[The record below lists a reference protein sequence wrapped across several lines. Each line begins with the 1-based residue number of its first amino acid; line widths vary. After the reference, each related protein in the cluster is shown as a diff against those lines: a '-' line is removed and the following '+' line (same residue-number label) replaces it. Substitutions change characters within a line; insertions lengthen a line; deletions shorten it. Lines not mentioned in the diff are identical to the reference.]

1 MSKSYLR
8 SKLKSTGT
16 GYLCWFF
23 GMHYAYLGKWGLL
36 VLYWVTLGGIFIW
49 VFIDMFR
56 ISGLVQDYNLEI
68 FEAIENI
75 EKKEKEEEHFRQ
87 MSILSAINTY
97 RASNQQ
103 GKIDE

>member
-1 MSKSYLR
+1 
-8 SKLKSTGT
+8 
-16 GYLCWFF
+16 
-23 GMHYAYLGKWGLL
+23 
-36 VLYWVTLGGIFIW
+36 
-49 VFIDMFR
+49 MFR